1 MKETWESIAQIVG
14 VGVPLRAHPI
24 LGQVPVQPVAPG
36 QPGIIETGRD
46 YAQGIYYNLSAFV
59 PNLLGAIAILLVG
72 IIIAAIA
79 SGITKG
85 LLKRT
90 RLDNKIA
97 EWVTGRQAGAEAPEV
112 EEWVSGAVYWI
123 IIAFTVVAVLNS
135 LNLQTVSQPLNN
147 FLNQILGFL
156 PKLFGAAIFLG
167 VAWLL
172 ATLVKVVTTRALRLF
187 RLDER
192 LGQQVQTPPDRPVGE
207 TPPPPTN
214 NFSLTETIGNALYWF
229 IFLLFLPLILDSLG
243 LQGTTLQPVQQLLS
257 QILGILPNIL
267 GAILIGAVGWL
278 LAQVVRR
285 IVTNLLAAAG
295 ADQLGARFGL
305 QGTTGSQSLSWILGT
320 IVYVLILIPTAIAA
334 LQKLQIEA
342 ISTPAIAMLNQIL
355 NALPKIFTAALILV
369 LAYVLGKFVSDL
381 VTNIL
386 TSIGFNNVFQ
396 WLGVPSPRATRTTT
410 ISVSPETGWSE
421 TPPPSTGQETVI
433 QTPAGQ
439 GTVLQ
444 ASTVPSRTPSELVG
458 IIVLVGIMLF
468 ATVAA
473 TNILQIEAL
482 TLIVSGIVVISGRI
496 LAGLIIFAIGLYL
509 ANLAFNLITSSGSR
523 QSKVLGQTARIAILA
538 LVSAMALQQM
548 GIAPDII
555 NLAFGLLL
563 GAIAVAIALA
573 FGLGARDIAAG
584 QVREWLDSFKEDRP
598 PDIR

>member
-1 MKETWESIAQIVG
+1 MKETWEGMVQIVG
-14 VGVPLRAHPI
+14 VDVPIRAHP
-24 LGQVPVQPVAPG
+24 LFAQAPPSAPVPG
-36 QPGIIETGRD
+36 QPGLVETGRG
-46 YAQGIYYNLSAFV
+46 YAEGIYYNLSAFV
-59 PNLLGAIAILLVG
+59 PNLVAAIAILVIG
-72 IIIAAIA
+72 FIIAVIA

-90 RLDNKIA
+90 QIDNKIA
-97 EWVTGRQAGAEAPEV
+97 DWVTGRQAGAEAPKV
-112 EEWVSGAVYWI
+112 EEWVSGAVKWI
-123 IIAFTVVAVLNS
+123 IIAFTIVAVLNS

-156 PKLFGAAIFLG
+156 PKLFGAAILLG
-167 VAWLL
+167 VAWVL
-172 ATLVKVVTTRALRLF
+172 ATLVKLVTTRALRLI

-192 LGQQVQTPPDRPVGE
+192 LGQQVETPPDREVGD

-214 NFSLTETIGNALYWF
+214 NFSLAETIGNALYWF
-229 IFLLFLPLILDSLG
+229 IFLLFLPPILDSLG
-243 LQGTTLQPVQQLLS
+243 LQGTLQPVQQLLN

-267 GAILIGAVGWL
+267 AAILIAAAGWL

-285 IVTNLLAAAG
+285 IVTNLLSAAG

-305 QGTTGSQSLSWILGT
+305 RGTTGGQSLSWILGT

-410 ISVSPETGWSE
+410 VIVSPETGVSE
-421 TPPPSTGQETVI
+421 TPLGQETV
-433 QTPAGQ
+433 
-439 GTVLQ
+439 LQ
-444 ASTVPSRTPSELVG
+444 QPSPVPTRTPSELLG

-496 LAGLIIFAIGLYL
+496 LAGLVIFAVGLYL

-523 QSKVLGQTARIAILA
+523 QSKILGQTARIAIIA

-573 FGLGARDIAAG
+573 FGLGGRDIAAS
-584 QVREWLDSFKEDRP
+584 QVREWLDSFKENRP

>member
-1 MKETWESIAQIVG
+1 MKETWEGIVQIVG
-14 VGVPLRAHPI
+14 VGVPIRAHPI
-24 LGQVPVQPVAPG
+24 LAQVPG
-36 QPGIIETGRD
+36 QPRAVGQPGLVESGTD
-46 YAQGIYYNLSAFV
+46 YARGIYYNLSSFV
-59 PNLLGAIAILLVG
+59 PNLLGAIAILLIG
-72 IIIAAIA
+72 IVIAAIA

-85 LLKRT
+85 LLNRT

-97 EWVTGRQAGAEAPEV
+97 DWVTGRQEGAEAPKV

-135 LNLQTVSQPLNN
+135 LNLQTVSQPLSV

-156 PKLFGAAIFLG
+156 PKLFGAAILLG

-172 ATLVKVVTTRALRLF
+172 ATLVKLVTTRALRLV

-192 LGQQVQTPPDRPVGE
+192 LGQQAATPPDRAVSE

-214 NFSLTETIGNALYWF
+214 NFSLAETIGNALYWF
-229 IFLLFLPLILDSLG
+229 IFLLFLPLILDTLG
-243 LQGTTLQPVQQLLS
+243 LQGTLQPVQQLLNE
-257 QILGILPNIL
+257 ILGILPNIL
-267 GAILIGAVGWL
+267 AAILIVGAGWL

-305 QGTTGSQSLSWILGT
+305 RGTTGGQSLSWILGT

-369 LAYVLGKFVSDL
+369 IAYVLGKFVSDL

-396 WLGVPSPRATRTTT
+396 WIGVPSPRATRTTT
-410 ISVSPETGWSE
+410 IIIPSE
-421 TPPPSTGQETVI
+421 IGEPQTPPLGQES
-433 QTPAGQ
+433 G
-439 GTVLQ
+439 LQ
-444 ASTVPSRTPSELVG
+444 PSAVPTRTPSELVG

-468 ATVAA
+468 ATIAA

-482 TLIVSGIVVISGRI
+482 TLIVSGIVVIAGQI
-496 LAGLIIFAIGLYL
+496 LAGLVIFAVGLYL

-523 QSKVLGQTARIAILA
+523 QSKILGQAARIAIIA

>member
-1 MKETWESIAQIVG
+1 MKETWEGMVQIVG
-14 VGVPLRAHPI
+14 VGVPIRAHPI
-24 LGQVPVQPVAPG
+24 LAQVPSQPRGLG
-36 QPGIIETGRD
+36 QPGLVESGTD
-46 YAQGIYYNLSAFV
+46 YARGIYYNLSSFV
-59 PNLLGAIAILLVG
+59 PNLLGAIAILLIG
-72 IIIAAIA
+72 IVIAAIA

-90 RLDNKIA
+90 RIDNKIA
-97 EWVTGRQAGAEAPEV
+97 DWVTGRQEGAEAPKV
-112 EEWVSGAVYWI
+112 EEWISGAVYWI

-135 LNLQTVSQPLNN
+135 LNLQTVSQPLSV

-156 PKLFGAAIFLG
+156 PKLFGAAILLG
-167 VAWLL
+167 VAWIL
-172 ATLVKVVTTRALRLF
+172 ATLVKLVTTRALRLV

-192 LGQQVQTPPDRPVGE
+192 LGQQAATPPDRAVGE

-214 NFSLTETIGNALYWF
+214 NFSLAETIGNALYWF
-229 IFLLFLPLILDSLG
+229 IFLLFLPLILDTLG
-243 LQGTTLQPVQQLLS
+243 LQGTLQPVQQLLNE
-257 QILGILPNIL
+257 ILGILPNIL
-267 GAILIGAVGWL
+267 AAILIVAAGWL

-305 QGTTGSQSLSWILGT
+305 RGTAGGQSLSWILGT

-369 LAYVLGKFVSDL
+369 IAYVLGKFVSDL

-396 WLGVPSPRATRTTT
+396 WIGVPSPQATRTPT
-410 ISVSPETGWSE
+410 IIIPPEAGDPQI
-421 TPPPSTGQETVI
+421 PPLGQESGFE
-433 QTPAGQ
+433 P
-439 GTVLQ
+439 
-444 ASTVPSRTPSELVG
+444 SPVPTRTPSELVG

-468 ATVAA
+468 ATIAA

-482 TLIVSGIVVISGRI
+482 TLIVSGIVVIAGRI
-496 LAGLIIFAIGLYL
+496 LAGLVIFAVGLYL

-523 QSKVLGQTARIAILA
+523 QSKILGQTARIAIIA